1 MAAKRIDPA
10 KQKEKR
16 QKIIVIVGAVLLVG
30 ILAFQVPRLMK
41 MMHKKGIAAACNS
54 ACPGAPSSQPTTG
67 TTPSLAAPTLAG
79 SGQTATATP
88 AVSADGVTSGDSAP
102 PVQPGQLASFSLF
115 KSKDPFAQQ
124 LYGGSSV
131 APSRGTGASSGSSG
145 GSSPSS
151 GGSAPTVPSGSQ
163 PAPGSAVISV
173 NGTLLSVTV
182 GGDFPADQPM
192 FHLVSLGAHIARI
205 SIVGGSYA
213 SGAATVTL
221 QENKP
226 LTLMNTA
233 DGTRY
238 KLVLKPQGT
247 PVPAAPSSS
256 TTSTPTS
263 TTTPTTTTTP
273 SH

>member
-1 MAAKRIDPA
+1 MAKRVDLA

-16 QKIIVIVGAVLLVG
+16 QKIIVIVGAVLLLG
-30 ILAFQVPRLMK
+30 ILAFQLPRVMK
-41 MMHKKGIAAACNS
+41 HFNKKGIAAACNS
-54 ACPGAPSSQPTTG
+54 ACPGASSSSQPTG

-79 SGQTATATP
+79 SGQATATTP
-88 AVSADGVTSGDSAP
+88 VATGDGVTSGDSAP
-102 PVQPGQLASFSLF
+102 AAQPGQLASFSLF

-124 LYGGSSV
+124 LDSGSSV
-131 APSRGTGASSGSSG
+131 SPRIGGGASSGSSG
-145 GSSPSS
+145 GSSPSG

-173 NGTLLSVTV
+173 NGTLVSVTV
-182 GGDFPADQPM
+182 GGDFPSDQPM
-192 FHLVSLGAHIARI
+192 FHLVSLGAHSAQI

-221 QENKP
+221 RENKP

-247 PVPAAPSSS
+247 PVPAAP
-256 TTSTPTS
+256 TTSAPTS

>member
-16 QKIIVIVGAVLLVG
+16 QKIIAIVGAVLLIG
-30 ILAFQVPRLMK
+30 ILAFQLPRVMK
-41 MMHKKGIAAACNS
+41 MFNKKGIAAACNS
-54 ACPGAPSSQPTTG
+54 ACPGAQASSAQPTG

-79 SGQTATATP
+79 SGQTTAPTP
-88 AVSADGVTSGDSAP
+88 VASGDGVTTGDSAP
-102 PVQPGQLASFSLF
+102 VVQPGQLASFSLF

-124 LYGGSSV
+124 LSNGSSASV
-131 APSRGTGASSGSSG
+131 GSGTGGSSGSSG

-173 NGTLLSVTV
+173 NGTLVSVTV
-182 GGDFPADQPM
+182 GGDFPSDQPM
-192 FHLVSLGAHIARI
+192 FHLVSLGAHSAQI

-213 SGAATVTL
+213 TGAATVTL
-221 QENKP
+221 HENKP

-247 PVPAAPSSS
+247 PAPAVP
-256 TTSTPTS
+256 TTS
-263 TTTPTTTTTP
+263 TTTSTTTTTP

>member
-1 MAAKRIDPA
+1 MAAKRLDPA

-16 QKIIVIVGAVLLVG
+16 QKIIAIVGAVLLLAV
-30 ILAFQVPRLMK
+30 LAFQLPRVMK

-54 ACPGAPSSQPTTG
+54 ACPGASASSAPPTG

-79 SGQTATATP
+79 SGLTTTTP
-88 AVSADGVTSGDSAP
+88 AVASADGVTSGDSAP
-102 PVQPGQLASFSLF
+102 AVQPGQLASFSLF

-124 LYGGSSV
+124 LYNGSSV
-131 APSRGTGASSGSSG
+131 STGSGSGASSGSSG

-151 GGSAPTVPSGSQ
+151 GGGSAPSVPSGSQ

-173 NGTLLSVTV
+173 NGTLVSVTV
-182 GGDFPADQPM
+182 GGDFPSDQPM
-192 FHLVSLGAHIARI
+192 FHLVSLSAHSAQI

-213 SGAATVTL
+213 SGAPTVTL
-221 QENKP
+221 RENKP

-247 PVPAAPSSS
+247 SVPAAP
-256 TTSTPTS
+256 TTPTPTS

>member
-1 MAAKRIDPA
+1 MSSKKIDPA

-16 QKIIVIVGAVLLVG
+16 QKIIAIVGAVLLLG
-30 ILAFQVPRLMK
+30 LLAFQLPRVMK
-41 MMHKKGIAAACNS
+41 MMHKKGVASACNS
-54 ACPGAPSSQPTTG
+54 ACPGASSAQPTG

-79 SGQTATATP
+79 SAQTTAATP
-88 AVSADGVTSGDSAP
+88 AVSAEGVSSGDSAP
-102 PVQPGQLASFSLF
+102 AVQQGQLASFSLF
-115 KSKDPFAQQ
+115 RSKDPFAQQ

-131 APSRGTGASSGSSG
+131 SPGGGTSASSGSSG
-145 GSSPSS
+145 GGGPSPSS
-151 GGSAPTVPSGSQ
+151 GGTPPTVPSGSQ

-173 NGTLLSVTV
+173 NGTLVSVTV

-192 FHLVSLGAHIARI
+192 FHLVSLTAHTAKI

-221 QENKP
+221 HENKP

-238 KLVLKPQGT
+238 KLVLEPQGT
-247 PVPAAPSSS
+247 PVPAAP
-256 TTSTPTS
+256 TTTTTPTS
-263 TTTPTTTTTP
+263 TTPATTTTT

>member
-1 MAAKRIDPA
+1 MAAKKIDPA

-16 QKIIVIVGAVLLVG
+16 QKIIAIIGAVLLLG
-30 ILAFQVPRLMK
+30 LLAFQLPRVMK
-41 MMHKKGIAAACNS
+41 MMHKKGIASACNS
-54 ACPGAPSSQPTTG
+54 ACPGAPSSQPTG
-67 TTPSLAAPTLAG
+67 TAPSLAAPTLAG
-79 SGQTATATP
+79 SAQTTSTTP
-88 AVSADGVTSGDSAP
+88 AASADGVTSGDSAP
-102 PVQPGQLASFSLF
+102 SVQQGQLASFSLF

-131 APSRGTGASSGSSG
+131 SPGSGAAASSGSSG
-145 GSSPSS
+145 GGGSSASS

-173 NGTLLSVTV
+173 NGTLMSVTV

-192 FHLVSLGAHIARI
+192 FHLVSLTAHTAKI

-213 SGAATVTL
+213 SGVATVTL
-221 QENKP
+221 RENKP

-247 PVPAAPSSS
+247 PVPAAPTTS
-256 TTSTPTS
+256 TTSAPMS
-263 TTTPTTTTTP
+263 TTTTTTP

>member
-16 QKIIVIVGAVLLVG
+16 QKIIAIVGAVLLLG
-30 ILAFQVPRLMK
+30 ILAFELPSVMK
-41 MMHKKGIAAACNS
+41 RMHKKGIAAACNS
-54 ACPGAPSSQPTTG
+54 ACPGASASASPPTG

-79 SGQTATATP
+79 SGQTTTTTP
-88 AVSADGVTSGDSAP
+88 LASADGVTSGDSTPA
-102 PVQPGQLASFSLF
+102 VQPGQLASFSLF

-131 APSRGTGASSGSSG
+131 STGSGAGASSGPSG

-163 PAPGSAVISV
+163 PTPGSAVISV
-173 NGTLLSVTV
+173 NGTLVSVTV
-182 GGDFPADQPM
+182 GGDFPSDQPM
-192 FHLVSLGAHIARI
+192 FHLVSLSAHSAQI

-213 SGAATVTL
+213 SGAPTVTL
-221 QENKP
+221 HENKP
-226 LTLMNTA
+226 VTLMNTA

-247 PVPAAPSSS
+247 PVPAAP
-256 TTSTPTS
+256 TMPTPTS
-263 TTTPTTTTTP
+263 TTTPTTPTTP